1 MKTNRYVIQSAVVLG
16 LVALLTVSQ
25 VVGDVDEAT
34 ALVPT
39 TSTETVTDS
48 GVTTVS
54 GQGTSGTAV
63 QGRTVIASDTLITV
77 RKKPLSGLFCSSFSV
92 G

>member
-34 ALVPT
+34 APVPT

-63 QGRTVIASDTLITV
+63 QVRTEIASDTLITGTV
-77 RKKPLSGLFCSSFSV
+77 IRNS
-92 G
+92 

>member
-34 ALVPT
+34 APVVT
-39 TSTETVTDS
+39 TSTETVTEPAHEEQ
-48 GVTTVS
+48 TV
-54 GQGTSGTAV
+54 
-63 QGRTVIASDTLITV
+63 DM
-77 RKKPLSGLFCSSFSV
+77 
-92 G
+92 